1 MECFSLEEKATHQS
15 RISDGE
21 RAKLH
26 GSSHLGSCMLKGEVP
41 GLSRPK
47 TERGVRSTQVYKI
60 QSQRKPR
67 PQGEGGSS
75 LYEKAESQV
84 HRSKGAGLGKFC
96 S

>member
-47 TERGVRSTQVYKI
+47 TERGVRSTQVYKN
-60 QSQRKPR
+60 PE
-67 PQGEGGSS
+67 P
-75 LYEKAESQV
+75 EKA
-84 HRSKGAGLGKFC
+84 KT
-96 S
+96 